1 MSNIDEKIK
10 NVTGK
15 LNERTSRI
23 IKQLCTDD
31 EWSSKV
37 MGCSVETFNDEIMS
51 VLEEFKKL
59 SDSDKNDYIGGV
71 LDSMP
76 KHLHILES
84 RKSTSAIVRATN
96 FINAIGRDNI
106 DKDEKVDDEVR
117 FSVICI
123 IRLVEN
129 DIVPDA
135 PKGDRRKNFE
145 AKGDTSDD
153 KKTSSDKSSDKDDS
167 KDVTVL
173 RSWIKKALVNIDKEG
188 KQIDSS
194 LVDKCAKSV
203 CKYIVDHMDKLDG
216 TFGDMGVRE
225 LRNFSND
232 VAKNLFDMNP
242 IVHNIGMDNTG
253 SDAQMV
259 LLAKAWK
266 NNFKA
271 SIPKNEPT
279 MLDKWVDTIKTK
291 FFEMSDSDKNDM
303 GSKFVNQIL
312 HCIIDSYGDAGVAD
326 AFVMDTMPEI
336 ESMVSWMY
344 TQLCSG
350 NKAVVDAI
358 INNVSLPDQLIML
371 HSLYEDHLYDG
382 CSCAKAFH
390 ETAKEGAIL
399 LRDALKDDGSDDC
412 STGVLATA

>member
-10 NVTGK
+10 NVNGK

-135 PKGDRRKNFE
+135 PKSDRRKNFE

-173 RSWIKKALVNIDKEG
+173 RSWIKKALANIDKEG

-232 VAKNLFDMNP
+232 VASNLFDMNP
-242 IVHNIGMDNTG
+242 VVHAIGMD
-253 SDAQMV
+253 DADSNSQMV
-259 LLAKAWK
+259 SLAKAWK
-266 NNFKA
+266 KNFVPDT
-271 SIPKNEPT
+271 PKNEPT
-279 MLDKWVDTIKTK
+279 VFDKWVDAANDDTNKPSVS
-291 FFEMSDSDKNDM
+291 ECAEELYQYAVSNRNDDKIAYILALEPVTSIYAM
-303 GSKFVNQIL
+303 CEWIAKRLLSK
-312 HCIIDSYGDAGVAD
+312 
-326 AFVMDTMPEI
+326 
-336 ESMVSWMY
+336 
-344 TQLCSG
+344 
-350 NKAVVDAI
+350 NKAVINAI
-358 INNVSLPDQLIML
+358 KPDCACGDQFMAVYNLYNDEL
-371 HSLYEDHLYDG
+371 YADKPFSKDFHS
-382 CSCAKAFH
+382 
-390 ETAKEGAIL
+390 TAKELSVSIGQ
-399 LRDALKDDGSDDC
+399 
-412 STGVLATA
+412 LARAN